1 MRMPANA
8 AMRTQGS
15 LSSPLDEN
23 DGGGEKELLDT
34 EHADD
39 DEDDAD
45 DADAD
50 DDAEHE
56 DEDDDAQ
63 GLSLCCVLRLR
74 PAT

>member
-45 DADAD
+45 D
-50 DDAEHE
+50 DAEHE
-56 DEDDDAQ
+56 DEDDNAQ

>member
-45 DADAD
+45 D
-50 DDAEHE
+50 DAEHE